1 MIKVIIGIVVVTII
15 GATVVFML
23 LREVEKPEYV
33 DVSIGDV
40 TFTAELAANE
50 ARRAKGLGG
59 RQSLGENEA
68 MLFKFSGNGFHS
80 FWMKDMVFPI
90 DIIWI
95 QDTVIVDIQK
105 DAAIPISQNDSQIY
119 TPENQANNV
128 LEINA
133 GLVERYGFKI
143 GDLVVIQSR

>member
-1 MIKVIIGIVVVTII
+1 MIKVIIGIVVVTIL

-80 FWMKDMVFPI
+80 FWMKDMLFPI

>member
-105 DAAIPISQNDSQIY
+105 DAAIPISQDDSQIY

>member
-105 DAAIPISQNDSQIY
+105 DAAIPISQDDSQIY
-119 TPENQANNV
+119 TPENQANYV